1 MKGVTVAEFINKVGF
16 KVNEGDVKKVNSA
29 ISGIKSTATKL
40 LGAIGIGFSLTKL
53 NSIAEEFDGI
63 GDRLSYAAGEAE
75 NFDEIQ
81 KKVLA
86 SANASRSAYGD
97 FVSSVT
103 SLKQANSNIF
113 LLEDAATFVE
123 YTTKLGK
130 AAGYSDSEISTMHS
144 SLQRIVAT
152 GTAGAADITRII
164 RTTPALAEQLAK
176 ALGTDTEGLAK
187 MADQGKI
194 TASTLKEAMV
204 ASANDIDAA
213 YGNLNFGVGD
223 ALTQIRNKF
232 GVWVDEMN
240 KSLDLTNTI
249 GRTMAS
255 AFDKVMGVLNRV
267 RNGVVWLSDKLGG
280 TDRLLRLLAISAGLL
295 VLAFNFDKIKSGF
308 TTIKGLLNPATA
320 KIMAIVAACILL
332 ALIVEDFINF
342 MQGNDSVIGSLLEKA
357 GIDTEKVRDTIIN
370 AWESIKKFLG
380 QVWDGIKGAVNA
392 TWGAIKG
399 FFERHGSQIMAIFQ
413 RAWGFIRDLCSTVFG
428 IISDII
434 KGVFGDTE
442 SSVEDSQGGITNT
455 IVNGWQKVLDVVMPI
470 LDALFEAWNAI
481 MNAIMTVA
489 EVVLG
494 IVKKMWDKYGKNIV
508 EGLRGVW
515 NGIKKIVDGI
525 LTVIKGIAN
534 FVAGVFSGDWKKAWE
549 GIKQIFSG
557 VWKAIVGIFEGA
569 IAVIKTVAKNVVT
582 FFKGIWEKIKGVF
595 SAVGQWFKGV
605 FQAAWD
611 GIVGV
616 WSAVTG
622 WFQGVWNSIVGVFS
636 SVGTWFSERFSEA
649 WEGIKAIFSTVGEFF
664 QGVWDKIVSI
674 FTSIGTAVADAI
686 SGAVRGAIN
695 AVLSGACAII
705 NGFIKAINFAIGVIN
720 LIPGVNIS
728 KLNELEAPQLAE
740 GGYVEA
746 NKPRHVIIG
755 DNKNEGEIVS
765 PISKMRDTML
775 DALRLFMT
783 AAKPAGSAQPLTGSS
798 MTRNIVQNVEINNKF
813 EGDKAIQ
820 QKAAGAMDKSAKDVT
835 SELARGLAYA

>member
-1 MKGVTVAEFINKVGF
+1 MGVTVAEFINKVGF
-16 KVNEGDVKKVNSA
+16 KVNDGDVKKVNNA

-40 LGAIGIGFSLTKL
+40 LGAIGIGFSLV
-53 NSIAEEFDGI
+53 SINALVEEFDAVNDGI
-63 GDRLSYAAGEAE
+63 
-75 NFDEIQ
+75 
-81 KKVLA
+81 K
-86 SANASRSAYGD
+86 
-97 FVSSVT
+97 
-103 SLKQANSNIF
+103 NSISG
-113 LLEDAATFVE
+113 LEDAGAAQRKILEAANGCKSSYKDMAGIVSNLAKSSEELFPLDDAVE
-123 YTTKLGK
+123 FSSNVTKLLKTAGRSDNEITAIMEAMNKSFQKGIVDSETLNQLLEKAPEGANLLAKHLGVAKSELLQMAADGKMSVTDLK
-130 AAGYSDSEISTMHS
+130 AAFIE
-144 SLQRIVAT
+144 
-152 GTAGAADITRII
+152 AGD
-164 RTTPALAEQLAK
+164 
-176 ALGTDTEGLAK
+176 
-187 MADQGKI
+187 
-194 TASTLKEAMV
+194 
-204 ASANDIDAA
+204 DIDAKFQE
-213 YGNLNFGVGD
+213 LNFGISD
-223 ALTQIRNKF
+223 AILNIRNKWGF
-232 GVWVDEMN
+232 WLKETDEMLGTTQ
-240 KSLDLTNTI
+240 SI
-249 GRTMAS
+249 GKIMVG
-255 AFDKVMGVLNRV
+255 AFDRVMGVLNRV
-267 RNGVVWLSDKLGG
+267 RNGVMWLSDKLGG

-295 VLAFNFDKIKSGF
+295 LVAFNFDKIKTGF
-308 TTIKGLLNPATA
+308 TTIKGLLNPATM

-332 ALIVEDFINF
+332 ALVVEDFINF

-357 GIDTEKVRDTIIN
+357 GVDTEKVRDTIIN

-399 FFERHGSQIMAIFQ
+399 FFDRHGSQIMAIFQ

-442 SSVEDSQGGITNT
+442 SSVEDSQGGITDT

-470 LDALFEAWNAI
+470 LDALFEAWDAI

-494 IVKKMWDKYGKNIV
+494 IVKNVWDKYGKNIV

-525 LTVIKGIAN
+525 LSVIKGIAN

-557 VWKAIVGIFEGA
+557 VWKVIVGIFEGA
-569 IAVIKTVAKNVVT
+569 IAIIKTAAKNVVT

-595 SAVGQWFKGV
+595 SAVGQWFAGV
-605 FQAAWD
+605 FQSAWD
-611 GIVGV
+611 GIVGI

-622 WFQGVWNSIVGVFS
+622 WFQGVWDGIVGVFS
-636 SVGTWFSERFSEA
+636 SIGTWFSERFSEA
-649 WEGIKAIFSTVGEFF
+649 WEGIKAIFSSVGEFF

-720 LIPGVNIS
+720 LIPGVEIS

-765 PISKMRDTML
+765 PISKMRNTML

-783 AAKPAGSAQPLTGSS
+783 AAKPASSAQPLTGSS
-798 MTRNIVQNVEINNKF
+798 MTRNIVQNVNINNKF